1 MKTLKGYAYDAR
13 TVEAL
18 QAVDEPGVYQF
29 FGMRG
34 IGKRTA
40 AEIVAEKMLGSRLS
54 ANPDYL
60 MISPKEKN
68 KVIGIDDIEDL
79 FVFTGQMAANA
90 SYKVCVIDDA
100 DLLTESAQNALLK
113 LLEEQAGQVV
123 IILVAHRH
131 LIDTVESRAKLIPF
145 YSLQREEMKEVI
157 DDLDPLVAELSG
169 GRIGFYKSMVASNGY
184 VKTVK
189 NALKFI
195 ENGNKADLFDCLHV
209 IREKDKASFYET
221 YDLPLIRAFVA
232 FLRQVFYKIL
242 LGASGIEFGFTPGI
256 DVSKASEHYSILSIQ
271 AAVSVLSNA
280 ERMISDGRFNKND
293 WFDMLRF
300 IAE

>member
-1 MKTLKGYAYDAR
+1 MNKLKGYVYDAR

-18 QAVDEPGVYQF
+18 QAVDGPGVYQF

-54 ANPDYL
+54 ANSDYL
-60 MISPKEKN
+60 MISPKEK

-90 SYKVCVIDDA
+90 SYRVCIIDDA

-157 DDLDPLVAELSG
+157 DDFDPLVAELSG

-184 VKTVK
+184 VETVK
-189 NALKFI
+189 SALKFI

-232 FLRQVFYKIL
+232 YLRQVFYKIL

>member
-1 MKTLKGYAYDAR
+1 M
-13 TVEAL
+13 
-18 QAVDEPGVYQF
+18 
-29 FGMRG
+29 
-34 IGKRTA
+34 
-40 AEIVAEKMLGSRLS
+40 
-54 ANPDYL
+54 
-60 MISPKEKN
+60 
-68 KVIGIDDIEDL
+68 
-79 FVFTGQMAANA
+79 
-90 SYKVCVIDDA
+90 
-100 DLLTESAQNALLK
+100 
-113 LLEEQAGQVV
+113 
-123 IILVAHRH
+123 
-131 LIDTVESRAKLIPF
+131 
-145 YSLQREEMKEVI
+145 
-157 DDLDPLVAELSG
+157 
-169 GRIGFYKSMVASNGY
+169 
-184 VKTVK
+184 
-189 NALKFI
+189 KFI
-195 ENGNKADLFDCLHV
+195 ENGNKADLFDCLHM

>member
-1 MKTLKGYAYDAR
+1 
-13 TVEAL
+13 
-18 QAVDEPGVYQF
+18 
-29 FGMRG
+29 
-34 IGKRTA
+34 
-40 AEIVAEKMLGSRLS
+40 
-54 ANPDYL
+54 

-184 VKTVK
+184 VQTVK

-195 ENGNKADLFDCLHV
+195 ENGNKADLFDCLHM

-232 FLRQVFYKIL
+232 FLRQVFIKSCLEL
-242 LGASGIEFGFTPGI
+242 LALSSGLHQVLMFQKHQNTT
-256 DVSKASEHYSILSIQ
+256 VSCQFRLQCPYSQ
-271 AAVSVLSNA
+271 MRR
-280 ERMISDGRFNKND
+280 E
-293 WFDMLRF
+293 
-300 IAE
+300 